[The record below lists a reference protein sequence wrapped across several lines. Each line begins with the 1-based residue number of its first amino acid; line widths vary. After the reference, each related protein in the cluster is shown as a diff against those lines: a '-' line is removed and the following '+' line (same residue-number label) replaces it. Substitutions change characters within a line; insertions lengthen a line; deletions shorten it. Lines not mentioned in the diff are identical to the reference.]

1 MNKEQLEKLSDFDI
15 NSLIISK
22 LEIESDVHFGGGAI
36 TRHVNNGEVLR
47 CTETLDYC
55 SNPSDMMPLVF
66 EAGINLSPISNDD
79 IECGTSSLTGDW
91 WAGAN
96 NYGED
101 NECGLTSEFYTAN
114 SDNPLR
120 AAAIVYLLMRGEQ

>member
-55 SNPSDMMPLVF
+55 NNAADMMPLVF
-66 EAGINLSPISNDD
+66 ECGISLVSCYDKTYSACSEIHHSIDD
-79 IECGTSSLTGDW
+79 HDE
-91 WAGAN
+91 
-96 NYGED
+96 YE
-101 NECGLTSEFYTAN
+101 NEVYHS
-114 SDNPLR
+114 NPLR
-120 AAAIVYLLMRGEQ
+120 AAAIVWLLMQGDM